1 MKTALLS
8 RLPIL
13 LLAFWLVSCGA
24 STKNESVEI
33 ELKLTGEM
41 LFEGANT
48 LQVSGENQLI
58 KVGNELDVEAS
69 AIKNVSVSAAVIEL
83 DDSSKEITESLLLQ
97 LVSDNNELFTIGTLS
112 PLPDGNN
119 LSLSMAENTSILP
132 YLEDDGLTW
141 VLDLN
146 INEDHMDEMIVT
158 GILTLIVDYIPSDN

>member
-1 MKTALLS
+1 MKTALRP

-13 LLAFWLVSCGA
+13 LLSFWLVSCGPT
-24 STKNESVEI
+24 TKNESVEI

-48 LQVSGENQLI
+48 LQVSGENQLT
-58 KVGNELDVEAS
+58 KLGNELGVEAS

-146 INEDHMDEMIVT
+146 INEDHMEEMIVT